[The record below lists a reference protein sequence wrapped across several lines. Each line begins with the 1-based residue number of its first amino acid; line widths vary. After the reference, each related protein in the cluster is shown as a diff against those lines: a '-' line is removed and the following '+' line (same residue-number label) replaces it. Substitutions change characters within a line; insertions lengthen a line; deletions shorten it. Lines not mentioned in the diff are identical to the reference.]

1 MDDMGLYG
9 LYTLLYKVW
18 SDVRFLSPKPK
29 YRIWILSFQ
38 SVSTLCRVYFRPFRI
53 NFTLLELRKRSNSHV
68 SMTQAKDKEFM
79 FWVVS
84 EVPRAVLSFEISV
97 TGSIWPKISIPD
109 RENSHTRCFSD
120 SDFRVKSSFF
130 LKSIL
135 CSSDTEKRHPK
146 SWTEL

>member
-29 YRIWILSFQ
+29 YRIWFLSFQ

-84 EVPRAVLSFEISV
+84 EVPRAVLSFEISA
-97 TGSIWPKISIPD
+97 TNLFWLKISMPD
-109 RENSHTRCFSD
+109 RENTYTRAISD
-120 SDFRVKSSFF
+120 SDFWIRSSIFHKSV
-130 LKSIL
+130 L
-135 CSSDTEKRHPK
+135 CSSDTEIDIQILR
-146 SWTEL
+146 SSC